1 MVNGS
6 QQILLLPETKAEG
19 NYSEQDE
26 DEAGRIRDKL
36 RKDGAYDGAY
46 DGACEVKGRWLFAL
60 QAPIMLLTF
69 SVMTFLAGLCSV
81 VFSPLAHH
89 LTWDSEAKASLLC
102 VKFLSGHYRTDRI
115 IQIALA
121 FGTAGILGSAIFY
134 STSRIIHSLFR

>member
-36 RKDGAYDGAY
+36 RKDGAH
-46 DGACEVKGRWLFAL
+46 EVKGRWLFAL

-121 FGTAGILGSAIFY
+121 FGTAGILGLAIFY
-134 STSRIIHSLFR
+134 STSRIVHSLFR

>member
-36 RKDGAYDGAY
+36 RKDEAHDGAY
-46 DGACEVKGRWLFAL
+46 EVKGRWLFAL

-89 LTWDSEAKASLLC
+89 LTWDSEAKASLIC
-102 VKFLSGHYRTDRI
+102 VKFLSGHYRTEKLYR
-115 IQIALA
+115 
-121 FGTAGILGSAIFY
+121 
-134 STSRIIHSLFR
+134 SL